1 MAVDKINPKFSHAS
15 VIALDL
21 TKSEHQTLVLDWI
34 KHERTVAVFMAP
46 PCGTCSLA
54 REIPIEGDPYAPR
67 PVRSTLEPDG
77 LMNLS
82 EVERLRVSQ
91 ANILYYFCQ
100 QVFDLCT
107 HLNKPCMVEN
117 PLNSLFWLTTP
128 WRELET
134 SSELVYQSHQACAYG
149 GKRPKWTLLA
159 ANFSQVQM
167 VNLVC
172 DNSHP
177 HEAWGKVAVNDR
189 KVFATSL
196 EVHYPQKLCD
206 AISNCFLVRLQQQ
219 YNFSISEYPT
229 NSDFKAATLVQP
241 RGTKA
246 PVLFSPFSSKI
257 LAIVDADNI
266 ICWPSNTTLPDNPKI
281 LHESLIGGI
290 MHEGD
295 KGDRLNNKSI
305 AMVRSKLQQIAED
318 AGIDIDVSNTQ
329 IPVKAHRIKVFG
341 IQLEPEAFVQKAI
354 QAEHPMS
361 VESCLPEVLHQ
372 TIEFLASTSDLEV
385 MKVRMQF
392 VKKWLTRAEQLQPM
406 ERELRTGMDP
416 HVSRVTQQKRILL
429 FEEILKDL
437 SYPDVRVV
445 DELKLGVNLVGE
457 VPVTNMLPQ
466 KRTQPLLT
474 QSALNSRSSMIRST
488 VRASVGPSGDE
499 EMDTSIWEQTIEEVS
514 KGWLQGPLSDADVP
528 FDAPISRRFGVRQ
541 KSKIRPID
549 DFSASGVNRAAGVSE
564 APALHTIDVIG
575 SMLVD
580 WLKCNRER
588 GNSSETLLRTF
599 DLKSAYRQIGLNEQG
614 RAVAFIVVYNPCSKR
629 GELFQCRALPFGAV
643 RSVHSFLRLARAVW
657 FVGTVGCKL
666 AWSSFFDD
674 FLVASRPSLTRST
687 ELTIVT
693 LFKMLGWDF
702 AETGKK
708 CVPFD
713 ETTEVLGVHI
723 DASLSS
729 AGKICVKNTQSR
741 ISELTSDL
749 ELIVSSKL
757 IHRTTAQRLRGR
769 MQFADSQLFGR
780 CGKKCIKA
788 LGGVADGRT
797 KHLTG
802 SQKLQLQLFQSM
814 LANSPPRQL
823 VHDAGN
829 KTLLFTDACYE
840 PDSPSWI
847 CGLGAVAISPTLE
860 RQYFSLCLNEGQR
873 EKLGALRK
881 KQIIFEAETIAAI
894 LAFAVWS
901 KSFCFHRCI
910 LFVDNEGTKHSM
922 ISGVSENPFV
932 QAAVE
937 IFSSMEVEINAFLW
951 IARVASYSNIA
962 DEPSRGETTKL
973 NESGAKSVSEIA
985 VPILDKLITKAFD
998 LELGGNGSGESL
1010 KSPS

>member
-54 REIPIEGDPYAPR
+54 RSIPIENDPNAPR
-67 PVRSTLEPDG
+67 PLRSVSQPDG

-107 HLNKPCMVEN
+107 HLNKPCMLEN

-128 WRELET
+128 WKELET
-134 SSELVYQSHQACAYG
+134 SSKVVYQSHQACAYG

-159 ANFSQVQM
+159 ANFPQVQM
-167 VNLVC
+167 VNLIC

-177 HEAWGKVAVNDR
+177 HEAWGKVPVNNK

-206 AISNCFLVRLQQQ
+206 AISNCILVRLQLQ
-219 YNFSISEYPT
+219 FHFCLSDFPS
-229 NSDFKAATLVQP
+229 NSDFKAATFVQP
-241 RGTKA
+241 KGNKA
-246 PVLFSPFSSKI
+246 PVLFSPFESKF
-257 LAIVDADNI
+257 LVIVDANNHV
-266 ICWPSNTTLPDNPKI
+266 CWPYQQKLPENAKL

-295 KGDRLNNKSI
+295 KGDKIGGNSLAN
-305 AMVRSKLQQIAED
+305 VRSRLQSVAQD
-318 AGIDIDVSNTQ
+318 AGIDMDFSNAK
-329 IPVKAHRIKVFG
+329 IPVTAHSVKVFG
-341 IQLEPEAFVQKAI
+341 VQLQPDAFVQRAM
-354 QAEHPMS
+354 QVEHPMS

-372 TIEFLASTSDLEV
+372 TIVFLANTSDLDV

-392 VKKWLTRAEQLQPM
+392 VKRWVARAEQLKPK
-406 ERELRTGMDP
+406 ESELRVEMDQ
-416 HVSRVTQQKRILL
+416 HVSKVTQQKRILL

-437 SYPDVRVV
+437 SYPDMQVIQ
-445 DELKLGVNLVGE
+445 ELKLGANLVGE

-474 QSALNSRSSMIRST
+474 EQALCSRSFLVRST

-499 EMDTSIWEQTIEEVS
+499 EMDASIWEQTMEEVS
-514 KGWLQGPLSDADVP
+514 KGWLAGPLSDPDVP
-528 FDAPISRRFGVRQ
+528 TTAPISRRFGVRQ
-541 KSKIRPID
+541 KSKIRPVD

-564 APALHTIDVIG
+564 APALHTIDVIA

-580 WLKCNRER
+580 WLKCNHEC
-588 GNSSETLLRTF
+588 GKSSETLLRTF
-599 DLKSAYRQIGLNEQG
+599 DLKSAYRQIGLSKEG
-614 RAVAFIVVYNPCSKR
+614 RAVAFIVVYNPGSKR

-674 FLVASRPSLTRST
+674 FLAASRPSLAKST
-687 ELTIVT
+687 ELTIVS

-708 CVPFD
+708 CVPF
-713 ETTEVLGVHI
+713 EKSTEVLGVHI

-729 AGKICVKNTQSR
+729 ERKICVTNTPSR
-741 ISELTSDL
+741 VSEITADL
-749 ELIVSSKL
+749 EQVISSETV
-757 IHRTTAQRLRGR
+757 HRTTAQRLRGR

-788 LGGVADGRT
+788 LGCVADGRVRS
-797 KHLTG
+797 LTD
-802 SQKLQLQLFQSM
+802 SQKLQIQLFQGM
-814 LANSPPRQL
+814 LKNSPPRQL
-823 VHDAGN
+823 VHDAGR
-829 KTLLFTDACYE
+829 KTLLFSDACYE
-840 PDSPSWI
+840 PTSPSWI
-847 CGLGAVAISPTLE
+847 CGVGAVAISPTLD
-860 RQYFSLCLNEGQR
+860 RQYFSLCLDENQR
-873 EKLGALRK
+873 NKLGALKK
-881 KQIIFEAETIAAI
+881 KQIIFEAETVAAI

-937 IFSSMEVEINAFLW
+937 IFSGMEVEINAFLW
-951 IARVASYSNIA
+951 ISRVASFSNIA
-962 DEPSRGETTKL
+962 DEPPRGVTSNL
-973 NESGAKSVSEIA
+973 DADGAKSINEIA
-985 VPILDKLITKAFD
+985 RPVLDKLITKAFD
-998 LELGGNGSGESL
+998 LELGGDGSGKSL
-1010 KSPS
+1010 SSPS